1 MATTKAATLEIVRP
15 EFITIPITIIGTSP
29 LIVHNFSEKSRRQ
42 MLEAQQQKSTSR
54 KKKHDPKIT
63 WNDFKNSL
71 YWLSPEPED
80 GRDEVEAEANYRE
93 AIKDGCHFGFR
104 TDGIKASAISGAYR
118 SGFTKDKVSVQGAFH
133 IDGAT
138 AYSTSEFAEI
148 VGSEPIMREDVVR
161 IGQGTADLRYRAQF
175 NEWEIPLN
183 LKYNKNGMY
192 SLEQILTFIE
202 TGGFTVGI
210 GEWRVEKGGQFG
222 MYMIGNVS

>member
-71 YWLSPEPED
+71 YWLSPEPKD

-161 IGQGTADLRYRAQF
+161 IGQGTAGSHWRCPPFLPHWCSVLQA
-175 NEWEIPLN
+175 PACVLCA
-183 LKYNKNGMY
+183 
-192 SLEQILTFIE
+192 
-202 TGGFTVGI
+202 
-210 GEWRVEKGGQFG
+210 RVEETLHGRMQFSCQNRDRTCRLR
-222 MYMIGNVS
+222 MR